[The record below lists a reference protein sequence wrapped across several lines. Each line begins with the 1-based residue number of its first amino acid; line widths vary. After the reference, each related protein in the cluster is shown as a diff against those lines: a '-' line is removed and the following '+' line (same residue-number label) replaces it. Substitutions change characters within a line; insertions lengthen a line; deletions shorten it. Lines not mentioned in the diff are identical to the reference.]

1 MRPDMKPVVER
12 AARLHPRFAPV
23 FENAGSQVEMA
34 GKRGPK
40 STLPLSNALIDRIA
54 VGLWPIRTLP
64 NGKVRIG
71 GDPLNQRST
80 WRGQG
85 LRRREGSRP
94 ACRAGTPE

>member
-64 NGKVRIG
+64 NGKVRVG
-71 GDPLNQRST
+71 GQP
-80 WRGQG
+80 
-85 LRRREGSRP
+85 P
-94 ACRAGTPE
+94 V